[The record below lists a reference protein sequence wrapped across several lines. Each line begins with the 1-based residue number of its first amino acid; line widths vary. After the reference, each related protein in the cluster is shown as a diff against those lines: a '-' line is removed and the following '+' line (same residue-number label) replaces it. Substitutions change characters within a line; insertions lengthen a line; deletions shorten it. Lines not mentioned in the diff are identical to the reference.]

1 MAADLTPND
10 AGQNNGSSP
19 QSETAQALNIL
30 AIDIGGT
37 GLKASVIDHTGAMIA
52 DKVRVAT
59 PHPCPPGVLVEAI
72 ANLVKPLPH
81 FDRIAIGFPGAVRAN
96 VILTAPHLGEDVWHG
111 VNLAAL
117 VSHRFEGIPTK
128 IVNDAEMQGL
138 AVIKGE
144 GLEVILTLGTGCGTG
159 IFYNGELAPHLE
171 LSTHPIHKK
180 YTYDLYVG
188 NAAFEKIGKKRW
200 NKRVERVIATIRA
213 LTHFDRLYIGG
224 GNSKHVTLSLPTSVR
239 LVSNEAGIDG
249 GARLWS
255 ETKGRHPE
263 YDIQA

>member
-1 MAADLTPND
+1 MAADLTPGQD
-10 AGQNNGSSP
+10 GAAPQPETQAG
-19 QSETAQALNIL
+19 LNIL
-30 AIDIGGT
+30 SIDIGGT

-59 PHPCPPGVLVEAI
+59 PHPSPPGVLVEAI

-117 VSHRFEGIPTK
+117 VSHRFGGIPTK

-159 IFYNGELAPHLE
+159 IFYDGELAPHLE

-188 NAAFEKIGKKRW
+188 NEAFEKIGKKRW
-200 NKRVERVIATIRA
+200 NKRVQRVIDVIRA

-224 GNSKHVTLSLPTSVR
+224 GNSKHVTLDLPSSVR

-249 GARLWS
+249 GVGLWS
-255 ETKGRHPE
+255 EVRGRHPE
-263 YDIQA
+263 YDIQAKV